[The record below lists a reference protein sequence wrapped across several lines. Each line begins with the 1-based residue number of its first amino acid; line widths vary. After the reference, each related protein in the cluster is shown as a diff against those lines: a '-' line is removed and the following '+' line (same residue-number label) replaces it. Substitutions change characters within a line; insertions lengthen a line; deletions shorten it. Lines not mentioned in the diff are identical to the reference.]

1 MKNSSIRLVVLLGS
15 FSIVT
20 ILLFQL
26 YWVYNTFD
34 ITENQFN
41 QRVKIAL
48 YDVAEQMARFNQSQ
62 IPPDPVK
69 QITSNYFVVNQEDI
83 IDPTILEYFL
93 KSEFE
98 QSNIRMDFE
107 YAIYNCETEEMVYG
121 RYISQS
127 PQGSTEVKRS
137 EDFLK
142 QEGLI
147 YYYGVIFPGKN
158 VSLLKSMD
166 IWIISG
172 LIIITALMFFS
183 YAVFIIL
190 QQKKLSEIQKD
201 FINNMTH
208 EFKTPISTI
217 AIASEALVQP
227 EISGDPHRL
236 FQYASI
242 IGEQNERLKQ
252 QIEKVLQ
259 IATVEKSKI
268 KLKLEK
274 IELRKMLEEAVNNV
288 KVHYPDPSLSFAIEA
303 GQEPVYVLADRLHFS
318 NILFNLLENAIKY
331 GGNQI
336 RLSIENFQWNVRVI
350 VEDNGPGIDRND
362 LDKIFQKFY
371 RIPSPEPSNIKGYGL
386 GLYYVKNL
394 VSAHKW
400 KIWAES
406 QLSAG
411 SRFIIQITRT

>member
-1 MKNSSIRLVVLLGS
+1 M
-15 FSIVT
+15 T
-20 ILLFQL
+20 IILFQL
-26 YWVYNTFD
+26 NWVYNTFD

-48 YDVAEQMARFNQSQ
+48 YDVAEQMARFNHSQ
-62 IPPDPVK
+62 IPRDPVK

-93 KSEFE
+93 KSEFD
-98 QSNIRMDFE
+98 QSDIRMDYE
-107 YAIYNCETEEMVYG
+107 YAIYDCETEEMVYG
-121 RYISQS
+121 RYIPQS
-127 PQGSTEVKRS
+127 PGGSTKVTRAQ
-137 EDFLK
+137 DFLK

-158 VSLLKSMD
+158 ISLLKSMN

-172 LIIITALMFFS
+172 LIIITALLFFS
-183 YAVFIIL
+183 YAIFIIL

-217 AIASEALVQP
+217 AIASEALAQP
-227 EISGDPHRL
+227 GISRDPHRL

-242 IGEQNERLKQ
+242 IGEQNDRLKQ
-252 QIEKVLQ
+252 QIAKILQ
-259 IATVEKSKI
+259 IATVEKSSI
-268 KLKLEK
+268 KLKMEK
-274 IELRKMLEEAVNNV
+274 IEVREMLEEVVNNI
-288 KVHYPDPSLSFAIEA
+288 KIHYIDQTLSFTVEPE
-303 GQEPVYVLADRLHFS
+303 QEPVYVMADKLHFS
-318 NILFNLLENAIKY
+318 NILFNLIENAIKY

-336 RLSIENFQWNVRVI
+336 KLSVEASPEIVRVV
-350 VEDNGPGIDRND
+350 VEDNGPGIEPKY
-362 LDKIFQKFY
+362 LGKIFQKFY
-371 RIPSPEPSNIKGYGL
+371 RIPSPEPFNIKGYGL

-400 KIWAES
+400 KIWVES
-406 QLSAG
+406 KLSVG
-411 SRFIIQITRT
+411 SGFIIQIKRT

>member
-1 MKNSSIRLVVLLGS
+1 MKASRIRIAVLLGS

-20 ILLFQL
+20 IILFQL
-26 YWVYNTFD
+26 NWVYNTFD

-48 YDVAEQMARFNQSQ
+48 YDVAEQIARFNHSQ
-62 IPPDPVK
+62 IPRDPVK

-93 KSEFE
+93 KSEFD
-98 QSNIRMDFE
+98 QSDIRMDYE
-107 YAIYNCETEEMVYG
+107 YAIYDCETEEMVYG

-127 PQGSTEVKRS
+127 PGGSTKVTRAQ
-137 EDFLK
+137 DFLK

-158 VSLLKSMD
+158 ISLLKSMN

-172 LIIITALMFFS
+172 LIIITALLFFS
-183 YAVFIIL
+183 YAIFIIL

-217 AIASEALVQP
+217 AIASEALAQP
-227 EISGDPHRL
+227 GISRDPHRL

-242 IGEQNERLKQ
+242 IGEQNDRLKQ
-252 QIEKVLQ
+252 QIAKILQ
-259 IATVEKSKI
+259 IATVEKSSI
-268 KLKLEK
+268 KLKMEK
-274 IELRKMLEEAVNNV
+274 IELREMLEEVVNNI
-288 KVHYPDPSLSFAIEA
+288 KIHYIDQTLSFTVEPE
-303 GQEPVYVLADRLHFS
+303 QEPVYVMADKLHFS
-318 NILFNLLENAIKY
+318 NILFNLIENAIKY

-336 RLSIENFQWNVRVI
+336 KLSVEASPKIVRVV
-350 VEDNGPGIDRND
+350 VEDNGPGIEPKY
-362 LDKIFQKFY
+362 LGKIFQKFY
-371 RIPSPEPSNIKGYGL
+371 RIPSPEPFNIKGYGL

-400 KIWAES
+400 KIWVES
-406 QLSAG
+406 KLSVG
-411 SRFIIQITRT
+411 SRFIIQIKRT

>member
-1 MKNSSIRLVVLLGS
+1 MKASRIRIAVLLGS

-20 ILLFQL
+20 IILFQL
-26 YWVYNTFD
+26 NWVYNTFD

-48 YDVAEQMARFNQSQ
+48 YDVAEQMARFNHSQ
-62 IPPDPVK
+62 IPRDPVK

-93 KSEFE
+93 KSEFD
-98 QSNIRMDFE
+98 QSDIRMDYE
-107 YAIYNCETEEMVYG
+107 YAIYDCETEEMVYG

-127 PQGSTEVKRS
+127 PEGSTKVTRDQ
-137 EDFLK
+137 DFLK

-158 VSLLKSMD
+158 ISLLKSMN

-172 LIIITALMFFS
+172 LIIITALLFFS
-183 YAVFIIL
+183 YAIFIIL

-217 AIASEALVQP
+217 AIASEALAQP
-227 EISGDPHRL
+227 GISRDPHRL

-242 IGEQNERLKQ
+242 IGEQNDRLKQ
-252 QIEKVLQ
+252 QIAKILQ
-259 IATVEKSKI
+259 IATVEKSSI
-268 KLKLEK
+268 KLKMEK
-274 IELRKMLEEAVNNV
+274 IELREMLEEVVNNI
-288 KVHYPDPSLSFAIEA
+288 KIHYIDQTLSFTVEPE
-303 GQEPVYVLADRLHFS
+303 QEPVYVMADKLHFS
-318 NILFNLLENAIKY
+318 NILFNLIENAIKY

-336 RLSIENFQWNVRVI
+336 KLSVEASPKIVRVV
-350 VEDNGPGIDRND
+350 VEDNGPGIEPKY
-362 LDKIFQKFY
+362 LGKIFQKFY
-371 RIPSPEPSNIKGYGL
+371 RIPSPEPFNIKGYGL

-400 KIWAES
+400 KIWVES
-406 QLSAG
+406 KLSVG
-411 SRFIIQITRT
+411 SRFIIQIKRT

>member
-1 MKNSSIRLVVLLGS
+1 M
-15 FSIVT
+15 T
-20 ILLFQL
+20 IILFQL
-26 YWVYNTFD
+26 NWVYNTFD

-48 YDVAEQMARFNQSQ
+48 YDVAEQMARFNHSQ
-62 IPPDPVK
+62 IPRDPVK

-93 KSEFE
+93 KSEFD
-98 QSNIRMDFE
+98 QSDIRMDYE
-107 YAIYNCETEEMVYG
+107 YAIYDCETEEMVYG

-127 PQGSTEVKRS
+127 PEGSTKVTRDQ
-137 EDFLK
+137 DFLK

-158 VSLLKSMD
+158 ISLLKSMN

-172 LIIITALMFFS
+172 LIIITALLFFS
-183 YAVFIIL
+183 YAIFIIL

-217 AIASEALVQP
+217 AIASEALAQP
-227 EISGDPHRL
+227 GISRDPHRL

-242 IGEQNERLKQ
+242 IGEQNDRLKQ
-252 QIEKVLQ
+252 QIEKILQ
-259 IATVEKSKI
+259 IATVEKSSI
-268 KLKLEK
+268 KLKMEK
-274 IELRKMLEEAVNNV
+274 IELREMLEEVVNNI
-288 KVHYPDPSLSFAIEA
+288 KIHYIDQTLSFTVEP
-303 GQEPVYVLADRLHFS
+303 GQEPVYVMADKLHFS
-318 NILFNLLENAIKY
+318 NILFNLIENAIKY

-336 RLSIENFQWNVRVI
+336 KLSVEASPEIVRVV
-350 VEDNGPGIDRND
+350 VEDNGPGIEPKY
-362 LDKIFQKFY
+362 LGKIFQKFY
-371 RIPSPEPSNIKGYGL
+371 RIPSPEPFNIKGYGL

-400 KIWAES
+400 KIWVES
-406 QLSAG
+406 KLSVG
-411 SRFIIQITRT
+411 SRFIIQIKRT